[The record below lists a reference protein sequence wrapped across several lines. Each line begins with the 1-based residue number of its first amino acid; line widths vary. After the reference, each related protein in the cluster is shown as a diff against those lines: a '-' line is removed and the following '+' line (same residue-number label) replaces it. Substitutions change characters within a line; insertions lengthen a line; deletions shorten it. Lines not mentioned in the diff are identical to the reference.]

1 MPWDGNWHWKTVLVA
16 TVVTVLYAFTVS
28 FIWIALADPG
38 AAEPTRADDP
48 SRPPADVVSARGE
61 R

>member
-1 MPWDGNWHWKTVLVA
+1 MQRDGPWNLKTILVA
-16 TVVTVLYAFTVS
+16 AVVTVVYAFTVS
-28 FIWIALADPG
+28 FIWIALTDPG